1 MKKIAL
7 LLALV
12 VVALLAWV
20 LFRSSGVVITVNGE
34 PLTGPVKVAAEGWG
48 LLVAVVALFCAA
60 ILLAFVF
67 AGIGLIVLG
76 VLVLAGLVLA
86 WLAFP
91 FLVPLLV
98 PLFLVW
104 LFVAAVRGSDSG
116 GR

>member
-12 VVALLAWV
+12 VIALLAWV
-20 LFRSSGVVITVNGE
+20 LFRSSDVVITVNGE
-34 PLTGPVKVAAEGWG
+34 PLTGPVRVAAEGWG
-48 LLVAVVALFCAA
+48 LLVTVVAMFCAA

-76 VLVLAGLVLA
+76 VLVLAGLLLA

-91 FLVPLLV
+91 FLVPLLA

-104 LFVAAVRGSDSG
+104 LFVAATRGSGSG
-116 GR
+116 RR